1 MRYDL
6 MANSPW
12 PNGRQVFVILL
23 VLGASITACDRAP
36 QRVPDA
42 PAATT
47 SPTLP
52 TSPPPASPVTEGVKS
67 SETANANDQP
77 MKSMTKA
84 EESTSMPQP
93 GQANDHSTVAK
104 DSKK

>member
-12 PNGRQVFVILL
+12 PSGRRGLVILL
-23 VLGASITACDRAP
+23 VLGASITACERGP

-47 SPTLP
+47 APTP
-52 TSPPPASPVTEGVKS
+52 PSSPPPASTVTEGAKS

-84 EESTSMPQP
+84 EESTSMPRP
-93 GQANDHSTVAK
+93 GQANDDSTLVQ

>member
-12 PNGRQVFVILL
+12 PSGWLVFVMLL
-23 VLGASITACDRAP
+23 VLGASITACERAP
-36 QRVPDA
+36 QRAPDA

-47 SPTLP
+47 SPTP
-52 TSPPPASPVTEGVKS
+52 PASPPPASAVTEGAKS
-67 SETANANDQP
+67 SVTANANDQP
-77 MKSMTKA
+77 MKSRTKA

-93 GQANDHSTVAK
+93 GQANDDSTVAK